1 MRKLLYVI
9 LPVMLSLL
17 ASCGDRDAALESGTG
32 KTENVKDLTVDT
44 DMGMDDARALLALT
58 GSPGIRLSTVIV
70 TGGSASAAKGADNAI
85 GIIES
90 SSAENVTVIR
100 GITPS
105 LLEPPPWRTNA
116 ETMGGHP
123 FPPPRILSQQ
133 VLEDVLGGDG
143 IPKGRWLILGPLSSA
158 AAIEKTVPGTLSGI
172 EAWIPA
178 TVDNAV
184 ISGWNI
190 ACDPDAARSV
200 LEAARTV
207 FIVDTSAALDAPRIL
222 RDVEGDTPAARWIEA
237 TIGADGGAHAFLFD
251 EIAAAAVAV
260 PHIFNVSTEKY
271 RLSSVDR
278 QSAVLEQS
286 DDGNIRI
293 VRLEDAA
300 ALEHVLHGAWERNPD
315 EFCGLG
321 EHSHHHTEA
330 ADPVALMKE
339 FHGHLGPYVVLGYR
353 MGRIALDRTGSA
365 GHFEI
370 SAEVHSI
377 LRPPHSCLIDGVQL
391 GSGCTLGKRNITIE
405 ETGGPPLAIF
415 TTSSGKKV
423 TVRLLPG
430 IPAMLKGSI
439 DSVGVEATGLAV
451 WEMDA
456 SSLFEITTGD

>member
-1 MRKLLYVI
+1 MRKLLRVI

-17 ASCGDRDAALESGTG
+17 ASCGDRDAAFERGTG
-32 KTENVKDLTVDT
+32 KTENAKDVIVDT

-90 SSAENVTVIR
+90 SSAGNVTVIR

-123 FPPPRILSQQ
+123 FPPPRTLSQQ
-133 VLEDVLGGDG
+133 VLEDVLSGGG
-143 IPKGRWLILGPLSSA
+143 IPKGRWLILGPLSSS
-158 AAIEKTVPGTLSGI
+158 AAIEKIVPGTLSGI

-178 TVDNAV
+178 TIDGTV

-200 LEAARTV
+200 LEVAGKV
-207 FIVDTSAALDAPRIL
+207 FIVDASAGLDAPRIL

-237 TIGADGGAHAFLFD
+237 TIGADGGTHAFLFD
-251 EIAAAAVAV
+251 EIAAAAIAA

-271 RLSSVDR
+271 RLSSVDGR
-278 QSAVLEQS
+278 AATLEQS

-293 VRLEDAA
+293 VRPGDAA
-300 ALEHVLHGAWERNPD
+300 ALERVLHGAWERNPD

-321 EHSHHHTEA
+321 EHSHRHTGA
-330 ADPVALMKE
+330 VDPVSRMKE

-353 MGRIALDRTGSA
+353 MGMIALERTGSA

-370 SAEVHSI
+370 YAEVHSI
-377 LRPPHSCLIDGVQL
+377 LRPPRSCLIDGVQL

-405 ETGGPPLAIF
+405 ETAGPPFAIF
-415 TTSSGKKV
+415 TTSSGEKV
-423 TVRLLPG
+423 AVRLLPG
-430 IPAMLKGSI
+430 VPAMLQESI
-439 DSVGVEATGLAV
+439 GSVGVEATGLAV
-451 WEMDA
+451 WEMEAD
-456 SSLFEITTGD
+456 SLFEITTGD